1 MENPEEPRVVD
12 LRSDTITK
20 PTPEMRQAMKD
31 AVVGD
36 DVFKEDP
43 TVNELERV
51 VAEMFGKEAAL
62 LVPTGTMGNLA
73 SVMAHCN
80 QRGQEI
86 LVGDASHIFLNEQ
99 GNVAQIAAVQSWAV
113 PTQPDGSL
121 LIEDLARRVRY
132 GDFHCP
138 KTSLICLEN
147 THNVCSG
154 TVLSMEYLNK
164 VTEFSKQT
172 KIPVHM
178 DGARIMN
185 AATYL
190 DLPVSEL
197 LKGCDSV
204 MMCISKGL
212 ACPAGS
218 LVAGSKD
225 FVQRVA
231 RVRKALGG
239 GMRQVGILAAA
250 GLVALKTILPRL
262 HEDHENTQRLARGV
276 CLRENPFISMDL
288 DTVQTNMAV
297 YDFIDGK
304 LSPVTFCE
312 RLQKACEFL
321 ELAEDK
327 VSPREFEDLDEAITV
342 KMIPISLTKARA
354 VLHNDVSSDDVDAAI
369 TKIRYVVDELCRSVP
384 VC

>member
-1 MENPEEPRVVD
+1 MENPEDPRVVD

-43 TVNELERV
+43 TVNELESV

-99 GNVAQIAAVQSWAV
+99 GNVAQVGIPGGAIGIDESGPACYAHAGKAFLRISWHQHHMHNTLKQTKNAM
-113 PTQPDGSL
+113 
-121 LIEDLARRVRY
+121 LIHAPWPLRPAQ
-132 GDFHCP
+132 
-138 KTSLICLEN
+138 
-147 THNVCSG
+147 
-154 TVLSMEYLNK
+154 

-204 MMCISKGL
+204 MMCISKVSFTL
-212 ACPAGS
+212 APA
-218 LVAGSKD
+218 LE
-225 FVQRVA
+225 QTLHCRVA

-262 HEDHENTQRLARGV
+262 HEDHENTQRLARGQ
-276 CLRENPFISMDL
+276 LPS
-288 DTVQTNMAV
+288 
-297 YDFIDGK
+297 K
-304 LSPVTFCE
+304 LSLLFGWDMPG
-312 RLQKACEFL
+312 
-321 ELAEDK
+321 
-327 VSPREFEDLDEAITV
+327 
-342 KMIPISLTKARA
+342 
-354 VLHNDVSSDDVDAAI
+354 
-369 TKIRYVVDELCRSVP
+369 
-384 VC
+384 

>member
-1 MENPEEPRVVD
+1 MEDPRVVD

-121 LIEDLARRVRY
+121 LVEDLVRRVRHR
-132 GDFHCP
+132 DFHCP
-138 KTSLICLEN
+138 KTSLLCLEN
-147 THNVCSG
+147 THNVCGG

-164 VTEFSKQT
+164 VSEFSKQN
-172 KIPVHM
+172 KIPLHM

-225 FVQRVA
+225 FVQR
-231 RVRKALGG
+231 
-239 GMRQVGILAAA
+239 
-250 GLVALKTILPRL
+250 
-262 HEDHENTQRLARGV
+262 
-276 CLRENPFISMDL
+276 
-288 DTVQTNMAV
+288 
-297 YDFIDGK
+297 
-304 LSPVTFCE
+304 
-312 RLQKACEFL
+312 
-321 ELAEDK
+321 
-327 VSPREFEDLDEAITV
+327 
-342 KMIPISLTKARA
+342 
-354 VLHNDVSSDDVDAAI
+354 
-369 TKIRYVVDELCRSVP
+369 
-384 VC
+384 